1 MNSVLKLDHYSRVKS
16 RYLLRLI
23 MGAFRSA
30 IVMRYCLA
38 AQRHEKNGSPFVAA
52 LQWRKAAELL
62 GSLGPVADRC
72 WIEWERIMHLP
83 RRLAGPIA

>member
-1 MNSVLKLDHYSRVKS
+1 MKSVVKLDHYSRVKA
-16 RYLLRLI
+16 RYPLRLI

-30 IVMRYCLA
+30 VAVRYCLA

-52 LQWRKAAELL
+52 LHWRKVAELVGPI
-62 GSLGPVADRC
+62 GSMADRC

>member
-1 MNSVLKLDHYSRVKS
+1 MKSAVKLDHYSRVKA
-16 RYLLRLI
+16 RQFVLLV

-30 IVMRYCLA
+30 GVMRYCLA
-38 AQRHEKNGSPFVAA
+38 AQRHEKNGSPFAAA
-52 LQWRKAAELL
+52 LQWRRAAELVGPI
-62 GSLGPVADRC
+62 GSIADRC